1 MIFNNTD
8 FIYKR
13 DKPLNHEYLSL
24 LEAELINDDVKFFFR
39 EYQEINF
46 SNGLTLFDFETAVE
60 KQKLYEIEIY
70 DKELFII
77 GFSGGGEG
85 VFVKRESKNKEIY
98 LLDLSTV
105 GSDEAKSIANS
116 FTSWVENGAVIEEE
130 ENDSDLLYD
139 EANLYITSI
148 PKEKNKFIIAL
159 KKKLDLNLSI
169 SDVSNNMNK
178 LPYLIKSNFYPIKF
192 IDDLEEINNNFGC
205 ILLKTKNG
213 IEILPR

>member
-24 LEAELINDDVKFFFR
+24 LEAELINDDVKFIFR

-148 PKEKNKFIIAL
+148 PKEKNKFIITL

-205 ILLKTKNG
+205 ILLKTKDG

>member
-148 PKEKNKFIIAL
+148 PKEKNKFIITL

-205 ILLKTKNG
+205 ILLKTKDG